1 MPGDDVIIIR
11 VLIKMQEQEKKRLL
25 ITASTFP
32 RYVGDTEPRFILDLA
47 VELQKYFQV
56 TVLVPAAPDAEST
69 EVLEGIRVERY
80 HYFPVHRLE
89 TLCYPGAI
97 VPRIREKKVRALLV
111 PFLFAGLY
119 YAIWKRRKDYDYVH
133 AHWIIPQGI
142 VQSLFSM
149 PYLLTGHG
157 GDVTSLNRNP
167 VKYLKKRAIRRAER
181 FTVVSEALKIE
192 ALGLFAEKEQE
203 QIASKIAVQPMGCQ
217 SRRFGVAHR
226 RSNYWNQGE
235 ERVVLFVGRLA
246 EKKGVAY
253 LIEAMQWIE
262 GKLVIVGDGP
272 LKGELVKQAH
282 QLLPENK
289 VLFMGARSHEELPV
303 IYASADVFAAPSV
316 TAKDKDKEGFGLV
329 ILEAM
334 ASGLPVAAFA
344 SGGITEIIR
353 HEENGLLAQER
364 DSAELACQINRLLYD
379 EELRSRIIGN
389 MNATVRLYDYEA
401 VGKRYAE
408 LMQSRVRM

>member
-1 MPGDDVIIIR
+1 MLDDDVIIIR
-11 VLIKMQEQEKKRLL
+11 VLNKMQEQEKKRLL

-32 RYVGDTEPRFILDLA
+32 RYAGDTEPRFILDLA
-47 VELQKYFQV
+47 VELQKYFEV
-56 TVLVPAAPDAEST
+56 TVLVPAAPGAEDT

-80 HYFPVHRLE
+80 HYFPIHRLE

-97 VPRIREKKVRALLV
+97 VPRIREKKARALLV

-119 YAIWKRRKDYDYVH
+119 CAVWNRRKDYDCIH

-142 VQSLFSM
+142 VQSFFSV

-157 GDVTSLNRNP
+157 GDVTSLNRGII
-167 VKYLKKRAIRRAER
+167 KHLKKRAIRRAKR
-181 FTVVSEALKIE
+181 FTVVSEALKE
-192 ALGLFAEKEQE
+192 ETLRLFAEKEQE
-203 QIASKIAVQPMGCQ
+203 LIAAKTAVQPMGCQ
-217 SRRFGVAHR
+217 SRRFGAAYR
-226 RSNYWNQGE
+226 KNNYWSQGKE
-235 ERVVLFVGRLA
+235 KVVLFVGRLA

-262 GKLVIVGDGP
+262 GKLVVVGDGP
-272 LKGELVKQAH
+272 LKEELVRQAR
-282 QLLPENK
+282 QLLPEDK
-289 VLFMGARSHEELPV
+289 VLFMGAKSHEELPE

-353 HEENGLLAQER
+353 HEENGLLAREK
-364 DSAELACQINRLLYD
+364 DSAELACQINRLLND
-379 EELRSRIIGN
+379 GELRSRIIRN
-389 MNATVRLYDYEA
+389 TEATVRQYDYEA
-401 VGKRYAE
+401 VGERYAGLLQE
-408 LMQSRVRM
+408 